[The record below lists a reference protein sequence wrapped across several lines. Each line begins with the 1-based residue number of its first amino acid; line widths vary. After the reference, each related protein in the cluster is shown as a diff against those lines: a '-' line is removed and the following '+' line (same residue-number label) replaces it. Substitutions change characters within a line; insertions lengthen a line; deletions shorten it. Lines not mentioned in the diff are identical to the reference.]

1 MDLEVTGGLGL
12 NSCPTMAKLCY
23 LQQALISSSAK
34 WV

>member
-1 MDLEVTGGLGL
+1 MDVEVTGGLGL
-12 NSCPTMAKLCY
+12 NFCSTMAKLCY